1 MVFGIDDAIIAA
13 GITAAG
19 AGIAGSM
26 SMSGTHSQNK
36 ANRRMAREQ
45 MAFQERM
52 SNTSYQRARRDM
64 EAAGLNPALM
74 YSAHGAST
82 PSGAMATQENALG
95 RGVSSAMEAV
105 SKSNESKLARA
116 EVENKK
122 AQNENIREQTQLT
135 KLLEKEKLQDIIV
148 KSASAQQIMLEN
160 QVKQIDTDFWN
171 TPPGTILRYVK
182 NAMSAISPFA
192 DTVNTSQQ
200 AMHGIKNLLK

>member
-74 YSAHGAST
+74 YGAHGAST

-182 NAMSAISPFA
+182 NAMGAISPFA

-200 AMHGIKNLLK
+200 AMHGIRNLLK

>member
-19 AGIAGSM
+19 AGIAGGM

-74 YSAHGAST
+74 YGAHGAST
-82 PSGAMATQENALG
+82 PSGAMANQENALG
-95 RGVSSAMEAV
+95 RGVSSAMEGI

-116 EVENKK
+116 EVDNKK
-122 AQNENIREQTQLT
+122 AQNDNIREQTQLT
-135 KLLEKEKLQDIIV
+135 KLLQKEKLQDIIV

-192 DTVNTSQQ
+192 GTVNTSQQ

>member
-74 YSAHGAST
+74 YGAHGAST

-95 RGVSSAMEAV
+95 RGVSSAM
-105 SKSNESKLARA
+105 N
-116 EVENKK
+116 
-122 AQNENIREQTQLT
+122 
-135 KLLEKEKLQDIIV
+135 
-148 KSASAQQIMLEN
+148 SA
-160 QVKQIDTDFWN
+160 
-171 TPPGTILRYVK
+171 LRNGVVAK
-182 NAMSAISPFA
+182 N
-192 DTVNTSQQ
+192 
-200 AMHGIKNLLK
+200 